1 MMVTAM
7 RLFLVTSLTL
17 LTAFAASSQTT
28 TTGWQLVWSDEFNG
42 AAGTPPDPTKWN
54 YDLGGGGWGNGEA
67 ETYTSSTNNAF
78 QDGNGNLVISAIRD
92 SSGNYTSARLQTG
105 SPGASTH
112 TADLSWT
119 YGLIEAR
126 IKLPPAS
133 HGVWP
138 AFWMLGENIGT
149 IGWPWCGEVDIMENF
164 GTYGS
169 VNDASI
175 NNGTAHGPL
184 TPVGSGNYSDYSAGG
199 RYTLPLG
206 ETVSDDYHI
215 YAIQWSQDS
224 LAFYVDGALYYTA
237 TPSVVPSGE
246 WVFNDNPSFIL
257 LNLAIGGPTTFLG
270 TPSASLPF
278 ANQDMLVD
286 YVRVYQ
292 PVTVSATTPV
302 INPSGIINAASFLGD
317 IAPGS
322 LASLFGSNLADNTYQ
337 GSQVLDS
344 NNHFLTSVAGV
355 GVSVNGVNAPLT
367 FVSPGQINFQVPWET
382 APSTAVNVQVT
393 RGSAQSNVETVTM
406 TNTSS
411 PSMFLNNLSTG
422 VAWVTG
428 TVAEGCPTTQ
438 CTMQAGN
445 TYQLWANGLGPKIL
459 PEQDGVGDGATNIN
473 DLSVLGGVG
482 NCQLT
487 IGGVAATVTY
497 CGAAPGLII
506 DQLNFTYPAGIPSGA
521 PVEAVLQVYN
531 PTGRVL
537 TLATG
542 RFWLPAP
549 TPPTAAQQA
558 GQMLAQM
565 TQAQKLQLVAG
576 ALGPVTNIFNPSN
589 GAGGYIPGIPELG
602 IPALYFVDGSL
613 GVADGKAPST
623 VLPSSIASAATW
635 DTNLAYQFGTVIG
648 AETNAW
654 GMNVNLGG
662 NTNMIGREPRD
673 GRTFETKGEDPILA
687 GKIAAQHVSA
697 VQSQH
702 VIGGV
707 KHYAFNDQETGRTES
722 NVIIDDRGG
731 RESDLLAFEIGVKDG
746 GVQSVMCSYNLLNGT
761 WACEDPY
768 LLTQVL
774 KTDWGFTGFVM
785 SDWWALP
792 AAGPASQT
800 VTAANAGLDQEQPD
814 NEFFNATAFEAA
826 VATGQVPQSRVDD
839 MATRIL
845 HAMYQVG
852 IFNQPAAVTALS
864 PAMVAADEAIA
875 QKVEEQ
881 GAVLL
886 KNANGQLPLNAASL
900 SSIAVIGSH
909 ANIGVI
915 SGGGSAQVYPTE
927 GVALYEGYPAV
938 PGWSQVIW
946 IPSPPVQY
954 IRAAAPNAT
963 VLYNDGTN
971 AAAAASLAA
980 SASVA
985 IVFVSQWTSEGMD
998 MPSLNFTDVIH
1009 STPINQ
1015 DALVAAVAAAN
1026 PHTIVVM
1033 ENGGAQVMPW
1043 LGSVNAVLES
1053 WFPGIRG
1060 GQAIA
1065 NILFGSVNPSGKLP
1079 ITFPASVSQLPRPVI
1094 PGSNSASTPFTENY
1108 SEGLLVGYKWYDSQG
1123 YTPEFPFGFGL
1134 SYTTFQLSNVGLE
1147 NNLTASN
1154 PNIQVTF
1161 NLKNTGTVTGAEVAQ
1176 VYLALPAGTNEPP
1189 KRLVGWQKVSL
1200 TPGQQQSV
1208 TVEVDEN
1215 DSSHPLSYWDTTSGS
1230 WLTAPGTYTVYLGN
1244 SSAQSSLQVA
1254 GTFQIGS

>member
-1 MMVTAM
+1 M
-7 RLFLVTSLTL
+7 RFLLVTSLTF
-17 LTAFAASSQTT
+17 LTAFAAASQTT

-42 AAGTPPDPTKWN
+42 PAGSPPDPTKWD
-54 YDLGGGGWGNGEA
+54 YDIGHGNPYGWGNGEL
-67 ETYTSSTNNAF
+67 EDYTNATANAF
-78 QDGNGNLVISAIRD
+78 QDGNGNLVIRAIRD
-92 SSGNYTSARLQTG
+92 SSGNFTSARLQTG
-105 SPGASTH
+105 SPGASTQ
-112 TADLSWT
+112 TADNKWQ

-126 IKLPPAS
+126 IKLPPTN

-138 AFWMLGENIGT
+138 AFWMLGENN
-149 IGWPWCGEVDIMENF
+149 GWPWCGELDIMENF
-164 GTYGS
+164 GTYS
-169 VNDASI
+169 NVNDASI

-184 TPVGSGNYSDYSAGG
+184 APLGSGNYSDYSAGG

-206 ETVSDDYHI
+206 ETVYDDYHI
-215 YAIQWSQDS
+215 YAIQWSVGS
-224 LAFYVDGALYYTA
+224 VAFYVDGALYYTA
-237 TPSVVPSGE
+237 TPSAVPSGE
-246 WVFNDNPSFIL
+246 WVFDNGPAYIL
-257 LNLAIGGPTTFLG
+257 LNLAIGGSSTFLG
-270 TPSASLPF
+270 TPDPNSPF
-278 ANQDMLVD
+278 PNADMLVD

-292 PVTVSATTPV
+292 PVAVSATTPV
-302 INPSGIINAASFLGD
+302 ITPSGILNAASFLGD

-322 LASLFGSNLADNTYQ
+322 LVSLFGNNLADNTYS

-344 NNHFLTSVAGV
+344 NNHFLKSVAGV
-355 GVSVNGVNAPLT
+355 SVSVNGVSAPLT
-367 FVSPGQINFQVPWET
+367 YVSPGQINFQVPWET
-382 APSTAVNVQVT
+382 APGLAVNVQVT
-393 RGSAQSNVETVTM
+393 RASAGSNVEAITIASM
-406 TNTSS
+406 AS
-411 PSMFLNNLSTG
+411 PSMFLNNLTTG

-428 TVAEGCPTTQ
+428 TAAEGCYYSQ
-438 CTMQAGN
+438 CAPQAGN
-445 TYQLWANGLGPKIL
+445 TYELWANGLGPKNL
-459 PEQDGVGDGATNIN
+459 AQQDGVGDGATNLN
-473 DLSVLGGVG
+473 DLSVVGGTAS
-482 NCQLT
+482 CQLT
-487 IGGVAATVTY
+487 IGGIAATVAY
-497 CGAAPGLII
+497 CGAAPGLIS
-506 DQLNFTYPAGIPSGA
+506 DQLNFTYPAGIPSGP
-521 PVEAVLQVYN
+521 PVEAVLTIN
-531 PTGRVL
+531 G
-537 TLATG
+537 ATG

-549 TPPTAAQQA
+549 TPPTAAQQSA
-558 GQMLAQM
+558 QMLAKM

-576 ALGPVTNIFNPSN
+576 ALGPVTNIFNPPN

-613 GVADGKAPST
+613 GVADGAAKST

-635 DTNLAYQFGTVIG
+635 DTNLAYQNTNLAYQFGSVIG
-648 AETNAW
+648 SEIYAW

-687 GKIAAQHVSA
+687 GKIAAQHVKA
-697 VQSQH
+697 VQDQH
-702 VIGGV
+702 VIAGV
-707 KHYAFNDQETGRTES
+707 KHYAFNDQETGRNYS
-722 NVIIDDRGG
+722 NVIMDDRGG

-774 KTDWGFTGFVM
+774 KNDWGFTGFVM

-792 AAGPASQT
+792 ASGPASQT

-814 NEFFNATAFEAA
+814 NQFFNASALEAA
-826 VATGQVPQSRVDD
+826 IASGQVPQSRIDD

-845 HAMYQVG
+845 HAMYQVDV
-852 IFNQPAAVTALS
+852 FNQPAAVTALS
-864 PAMVAADEAIA
+864 PSMVAADEAIA

-886 KNANGQLPLNAASL
+886 KNANGQLPLNAAKL
-900 SSIAVIGSH
+900 NSIAVIGSH
-909 ANIGVI
+909 ADIGVLT
-915 SGGGSAQVYPTE
+915 GGGSAQVYPTE
-927 GVALYEGYPAV
+927 GVVLYEGYPAV

-946 IPSPPVQY
+946 IPSSPVNA

-980 SASVA
+980 STSVA

-1033 ENGGAQVMPW
+1033 ENGGAQVLPW
-1043 LGSVNAVLES
+1043 LGSVGAVLEA

-1079 ITFPASVSQLPRPVI
+1079 VTFPASVSQLPRPVI
-1094 PGSNSASTPFTENY
+1094 PGSNSTSTPFTTDFTI
-1108 SEGLLVGYKWYDSQG
+1108 EGLNVGYKWYDSKG
-1123 YTPEFPFGFGL
+1123 YTPAFPFGFGL
-1134 SYTTFQLSNVGLE
+1134 SYTTFQFSNVALV

-1161 NLKNTGTVTGAEVAQ
+1161 NLTNTGAVTGAEVAQ
-1176 VYLALPAGTNEPP
+1176 VYLALPASTNEPP

-1244 SSAQSSLQVA
+1244 CSAQTTQTILQTV
-1254 GTFQIGS
+1254 GTFQINS